1 MSEAIWSLAA
11 PRGVQFD
18 AISRGGVP
26 EITPADL
33 AVACKGLKRLPFAAA
48 MYSLAGDD
56 SMWSRLKCGL
66 LEHLL
71 YEREAHQWAH
81 RVERIDGFKTRF
93 GEELVELYLAEERRP
108 SAFQAAPY
116 LRAVALRVEPDAW
129 RKTVSHQWAAIASEY
144 HRWLLDAEE
153 HVRRRLRNRY

>member
-1 MSEAIWSLAA
+1 MSEAIWSLAS
-11 PRGVQFD
+11 PRGVRLD
-18 AISRGGVP
+18 AVSRGGVP
-26 EITPADL
+26 EVTAADL
-33 AVACKGLKRLPFAAA
+33 AIACKGLKRLPFAAA

-71 YEREAHQWAH
+71 LEREAHQWAH
-81 RVERIDGFKTRF
+81 RVERISGERTRF

-108 SAFQAAPY
+108 APFQMAPE
-116 LRAVALRVEPDAW
+116 LRSRALRVEPETW
-129 RKTVSHQWAAIASEY
+129 RRVILHQWAAIASEY

-153 HVRRRLRNRY
+153 HVRRRMRKNS